1 MSRPG
6 RLRVS
11 AKTKANPLVGC
22 VMLRYRFDAEHSRF
36 TVQAFVTGLLSFAGH
51 SPTFAARSFN
61 GHLQWQPDPSQG
73 GELQLIVRAD
83 SLQLIDS
90 VRPADREE
98 IEVRMKREV
107 LEAARYPEIRVES
120 NEVMTKGL
128 SDKKYRVQIVGELT
142 LHGVTNREV
151 IEADVRVFDDGIR
164 LAGEFPLRMSHYRIA
179 PVTVLGGTIRLKDQ
193 LRVAFDI
200 AAMKEKQ

>member
-1 MSRPG
+1 MPH
-6 RLRVS
+6 
-11 AKTKANPLVGC
+11 
-22 VMLRYRFDAEHSRF
+22 YRFEPEHSRF
-36 TVQAFVTGLLSFAGH
+36 TVQAFVAGLLSFAGH

-61 GHLQWQPDPSQG
+61 GHLQWQPDPSHG

-98 IEVRMKREV
+98 IEDRMKREV
-107 LEAARYPEIRVES
+107 LEAARYPEIRIES
-120 NEVMTKGL
+120 SEIMTDGL
-128 SDKKYRVQIVGELT
+128 SDKRYRVHIVGQLS

-151 IEADVRVFDDGIR
+151 IEAEWRVFDDGVR
-164 LAGEFPLRMSHYRIA
+164 LAGEFPLRMSHYRIP
-179 PVTVLGGTIRLKDQ
+179 PVTGLAGTIRLKDQ

-200 AAMKEKQ
+200 AAIKEEQ